1 MEKTYMVYA
10 KRIQNNHAQ
19 ETELVGIYP
28 GETKSEAACCA
39 MNDYSNR
46 GIYDLNTFFA
56 MPKRCEK

>member
-1 MEKTYMVYA
+1 MVYA

-28 GETKSEAACCA
+28 GETKSESVCCA